1 MRTILLFIIGI
12 MLSIDAY
19 SDNITGGYKV
29 RHFTTT
35 QGLPGNTIRDIRQ
48 DADGFLW
55 MAGTGGLARFDGYRF
70 VSFNGFGHGVQRG
83 IPRHIGGLLMS
94 SSKHSL
100 WLSTATYNQACYD
113 LRLGRFVDYTG
124 RGDDEHPYRRIIQAR
139 DGVWMS
145 SNTDGVRHV
154 TELDGKYQTVD
165 YTLQNR
171 RLPSNNVR
179 NVVEDG
185 NGIIW
190 VATDK
195 GLVRIDHKGR
205 SRTLLNGKDMMRC
218 NAYGNLV
225 MAYQKDIRTAYIF
238 DTDGRLLR
246 KGVLPLAMG
255 HIAAIRGIMP
265 WQGKWIIF
273 ATDAAFAVDMKS
285 GQFSKPQKC
294 QLSNGS
300 VYAHIGSLRF
310 VGNRSGSLWIF
321 PDKGSVRRLDLFVN
335 STTTRERNSVFSV
348 TRGADG
354 LYYIG
359 SYGSGLFVY
368 NYATGE
374 VSHYTAEDREPV
386 IFSNYV
392 LFITTDSSGCVWVS
406 AENGGVSCLTPAT
419 DMAEYHFIDKDK
431 QGDWTNAILRIL
443 PSPQKDILR
452 VETKE
457 YKLYDYSLSSSSF
470 EYRGSSK
477 NAVSST
483 VTDSQGR
490 VWTATRGDGL
500 LLNGRKMGVVADGKP
515 IETIDFTAVAC
526 DHNGRIWIG
535 TWGQGVLLVKSI
547 KGNRVNAQRIIA
559 NQYNESRVNDIA
571 ISKDGSVYVA
581 TFNGLYAVS
590 LKSSAKGSYKPQTT
604 LYHLASGNFPTDEV
618 NCICLA
624 PGHIVWV
631 GTVGGGL
638 VRCDFSRGAD
648 KMTYKSFTTRDGLS
662 DNNIRSLVYDSK
674 GFLWVGSD
682 NGLSRVD
689 SKDNYIRRYQ
699 LNNNVLSNTFSGG
712 SAKLL
717 ADGRLAFGTANGL
730 AIVDPTRDHN
740 AVDSIDFAAPLISD
754 ISVNGTSI
762 YEGLDSVI
770 TDRALVLSPKIKL
783 KHGQNSLTFFF
794 SSCNYREIP
803 SQVYQYYL
811 EGLDHQWR
819 PATGESHA
827 EYSNLSPG
835 NYVFHLR
842 MVTQRGAGKETLL
855 KVHISQPWYNTI
867 WAWLVY
873 LLLAAVIVWYI
884 SRNARERLRMHQ
896 QMQLEKQ
903 LAEFRTNFFTHVTHE
918 FRTPLA
924 ILQNAV
930 ERIYA
935 SGSGSRKDI
944 QTAQRGIRRLL
955 RLVNQFLEY
964 RRIEAGKQRLQLENG
979 DIVTFVHDIFHDF
992 RIMAEQKHITLNFT
1006 PFARHFD
1013 MYFDHQLVESVV
1025 YNLLS
1030 NAVKYTPEKGTVSL
1044 SIHNDEAQ
1052 ERLNIVVEDTGNG
1065 ISGSQR
1071 EELFRPF
1078 MDGHVSKGGMGIGL
1092 YTSYRMA
1099 VLHHGL
1105 LSYSDAE
1112 PHGACFT
1119 FTLPSSQSV
1128 YSPDE
1133 FAKVSGGAAQAQ
1145 KDDEHYRVV
1154 IREMA
1159 PKAINSQRVA
1169 IIEDDPDMQDQIV
1182 REVGTYFQTSA
1193 YSTGKAGLEGIE
1205 KEAPSLILCDI
1216 MLPDMNGY
1224 DVVRKLKER
1233 EDLRD
1238 IPVIMLTALE
1248 DEAHQ
1253 IKGYQVGADDYM
1265 VKPCNYHLLIAR
1277 MMQLIRWHEERK
1289 ASAKKVQKH
1298 ADDAART
1305 VEDAQASVILTS
1317 RADKRFK
1324 EQVEALVSQHI
1335 DDQNLSVDRLA
1346 EMLSMGRTK
1355 FYGKVKDIFGMSP
1368 NKYLLARRM
1377 EVAAQLLDEGKYNV
1391 SEVSYMVGFS
1401 DPAYFNKCFKAH
1413 YGMVPSKYKGR

>member
-1 MRTILLFIIGI
+1 MNKILLFLIGI
-12 MLSIDAY
+12 MSVLNVY
-19 SDNITGGYKV
+19 SDNISGGYKV

-35 QGLPGNTIRDIRQ
+35 QGLPGNTIRDIKQ

-83 IPRHIGGLLMS
+83 IPRHIGRLLMS
-94 SSKHSL
+94 PSKKQL

-124 RGDDEHPYRRIIQAR
+124 RGDDEHPYRRIIQGR

-154 TELDGKYQTVD
+154 IELEGKYQTVD
-165 YTLQNR
+165 YTMQNH

-179 NVVEDG
+179 NLVEDG

-190 VATDK
+190 IATDK
-195 GLVRIDHKGR
+195 GLVRIDHQGH
-205 SRTLLNGKDMMRC
+205 SRTLLSGKDMMRC

-238 DTDGRLLR
+238 NTDGQLLR
-246 KGVLPLAMG
+246 KGVLSSAMG
-255 HIAAIRGIMP
+255 HIAAIRGIIP

-273 ATDAAFAVDMKS
+273 APDAAYAVDMKS
-285 GQFSKPQKC
+285 GQFSKPQEC
-294 QLSNGS
+294 QMTNGS
-300 VYAHIGSLRF
+300 EYAHIGNLRF

-321 PDKGSVRRLDLFVN
+321 PDKGNVRRLDLFVN
-335 STTTRERNSVFSV
+335 STTTRERNTIFSI
-348 TRGADG
+348 TKGADG

-368 NYATGE
+368 NYATGHIN
-374 VSHYTAEDREPV
+374 HYTAEAREPI

-392 LFITTDSSGCVWVS
+392 LFVTADNSGCIWVS
-406 AENGGVSCLTPAT
+406 AENGGVTCLTPAT
-419 DMAEYHFIDKDK
+419 DMAEYHFIDSNR

-443 PSPQKDILR
+443 PSHQANVLR

-457 YKLYDYSLSSSSF
+457 YKFYDYSPSSSSF
-470 EYRGSSK
+470 DYKGSSK

-490 VWTATRGDGL
+490 VWTATRGDGML
-500 LLNGRKMGVVADGKP
+500 VDGKKVGIVADGKTV
-515 IETIDFTAVAC
+515 ETIDFMAVAC
-526 DHNGRIWIG
+526 DYKGRIWIG
-535 TWGQGVLLVKSI
+535 TWGQGLLLVKAV
-547 KGNRVNAQRIIA
+547 KGNVVYAQSVIT
-559 NQYNESRVNDIA
+559 NQFNESRINDIA
-571 ISKDGSVYVA
+571 ISKDGSVFVA
-581 TFNGLYAVS
+581 TYNGLYAIS
-590 LKSSAKGSYKPQTT
+590 LKQSSKDNYKFQTN
-604 LYHLASGNFPTDEV
+604 LYHLAAGNFPTDEV

-624 PGHIVWV
+624 PKHIVWV

-638 VRCDFSRGAD
+638 VRCDFSRGLD

-662 DNNIRSLVYDSK
+662 NNNIRSLVFDRK
-674 GFLWVGSD
+674 GYLWVGSD
-682 NGLSRVD
+682 DGLSRVD
-689 SKDNYIRRYQ
+689 PKDNYIRRYQ
-699 LNNNVLSNTFSGG
+699 LNNNVLSNTFSAG
-712 SAKLL
+712 SARLL

-730 AIVDPTRDHN
+730 AIVDPMRDRN
-740 AVDSIDFAAPLISD
+740 TLDSTDFAAPLISD
-754 ISVNGTSI
+754 LYVNGTSI

-770 TDRALVLSPKIKL
+770 TDRALMLSSKIKL

-811 EGLDHQWR
+811 EGLDHKWR
-819 PATGESHA
+819 PATGDSHA

-855 KVHISQPWYNTI
+855 KVHISQPWYNTV
-867 WAWLVY
+867 WAWLAY
-873 LLLAAVIVWYI
+873 LLLAAAIMVYL

-896 QMQLEKQ
+896 QVQLEKQ
-903 LAEFRTNFFTHVTHE
+903 VAEFRTNFFTHVTHE

-930 ERIYA
+930 ERISA
-935 SGSGSRKDI
+935 AGTGSRKDI

-964 RRIEAGKQRLQLENG
+964 RRIEAGKQRLQIENG
-979 DIVTFVHDIFHDF
+979 DIVTFVQDIFHDF
-992 RIMAEQKHITLNFT
+992 RIMAERKRITLNFT
-1006 PFARHFD
+1006 PFVKHFD
-1013 MYFDHQLVESVV
+1013 MFFDHQLVESVV

-1030 NAVKYTPEKGTVSL
+1030 NAVKYTPEGGTVTL
-1044 SIHNDEAQ
+1044 KIENDEKWKVK
-1052 ERLNIVVEDTGNG
+1052 IIVEDTGNG
-1065 ISGSQR
+1065 ITGIQR
-1071 EELFRPF
+1071 EEIFRPF

-1099 VLHHGL
+1099 VLHHGT
-1105 LSYSDAE
+1105 LSYDDAK
-1112 PHGACFT
+1112 PHGARFT

-1128 YSPDE
+1128 YSSE
-1133 FAKVSGGAAQAQ
+1133 EYAKSTGTTSLQ
-1145 KDDEHYRVV
+1145 KDDDHYRVV

-1159 PKAINSQRVA
+1159 PKAINSQRVV
-1169 IIEDDPDMQDQIV
+1169 IIEDDPDMQEQIE
-1182 REVGTYFQTSA
+1182 REVGAYFQTSA
-1193 YSTGKAGLEGIE
+1193 YSTGKSGLEGIE
-1205 KEAPSLILCDI
+1205 KDAPSLILCDI

-1224 DVVRKLKER
+1224 DVVSKIKER

-1289 ASAKKVQKH
+1289 ATKRERKH
-1298 ADDAART
+1298 TENAVES

-1355 FYGKVKDIFGMSP
+1355 FYGKVKDVFGMSP

-1377 EVAAQLLDEGKYNV
+1377 EVAAKLLDEGKHNV

-1413 YGMVPSKYKGR
+1413 FGMVPSKYKER